1 MPIYDFLN
9 IETDEIIEKR
19 MTIAEKEQYLL
30 DNPHIHSY
38 FGKEYANISLI
49 DPVRL
54 GITRPSNG
62 FTDRLKETIK
72 GLLGHKLIRMREFE
86 CTNYLRNLMTILS
99 AFIKIW

>member
-62 FTDRLKETIK
+62 FTDRL
-72 GLLGHKLIRMREFE
+72 REIHRRSPGSQIDK
-86 CTNYLRNLMTILS
+86 NARI
-99 AFIKIW
+99 

>member
-38 FGKEYANISLI
+38 FGKEWFY
-49 DPVRL
+49 
-54 GITRPSNG
+54 
-62 FTDRLKETIK
+62 
-72 GLLGHKLIRMREFE
+72 
-86 CTNYLRNLMTILS
+86 
-99 AFIKIW
+99 